1 MFDVI
6 PFSTIISF
14 IFYLLKSPISSS
26 LRQWLF
32 QLVTAHQK
40 YNHRSLPVR
49 PKFGAAILIT
59 TFTCKLQSTRVELS
73 RRQHYHNYQHFPIQP
88 KPPKKHR
95 SRITRGPSRESLR
108 DYLIFFFFCFEV
120 LFSQAGLNFARG
132 SFERL
137 FDVISRYLDT
147 FPLSWPRG
155 PPPRISRWREDN
167 FVEKSSSSHERLPI

>member
-108 DYLIFFFFCFEV
+108 DYLIFFFF
-120 LFSQAGLNFARG
+120 LFRGLVFSSRSQFCARIL
-132 SFERL
+132 RT
-137 FDVISRYLDT
+137 T
-147 FPLSWPRG
+147 FWCNKSLSWHFPVKLAEGSTAQDLAMTR
-155 PPPRISRWREDN
+155 R
-167 FVEKSSSSHERLPI
+167 